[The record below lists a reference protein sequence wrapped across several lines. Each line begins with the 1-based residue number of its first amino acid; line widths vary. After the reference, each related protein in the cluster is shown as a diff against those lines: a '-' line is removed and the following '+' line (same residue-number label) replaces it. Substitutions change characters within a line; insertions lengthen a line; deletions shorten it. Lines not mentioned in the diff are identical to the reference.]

1 MATRPKTMTRPAM
14 ASEKSLLPGPALN
27 APAPVCGEFRASGGR
42 NGDGAEQPQPGA
54 EPPTGDLEDPSL
66 EGLQIL
72 VVEDEFL
79 LALEVEATLIGFG
92 CSIAGPFAKLA
103 KAMDAARSKPL
114 DGAVLDINLNG
125 EMVYPL
131 AELLDQQGVPFVFL
145 TGYVTSDIPER
156 FRHFRRLQK
165 PLHPQSLHGV
175 FMDMRRAGELRRPT

>member
-1 MATRPKTMTRPAM
+1 M
-14 ASEKSLLPGPALN
+14 ASDESPPLGATSGALAAVHGSLH
-27 APAPVCGEFRASGGR
+27 ASGRKAEGASQPRAGR
-42 NGDGAEQPQPGA
+42 GAA
-54 EPPTGDLEDPSL
+54 LEAGEEPSL

-92 CSIAGPFAKLA
+92 CSVVGPFAKLE
-103 KAMDAARSKPL
+103 KALHAARNTEL

-131 AELLDQQGVPFVFL
+131 AELLDMRGVPFVFL
-145 TGYVTSDIPER
+145 TGYVASDIPER

-165 PLHPQSLHGV
+165 PLHARALHGV
-175 FMDMRRAGELRRPT
+175 FLDIWRGGDANGEPN